1 MNKVIT
7 INLNGNAYQ
16 LEEAGYEALRDYLD
30 HAARQLEGNPD
41 KGEIMADIE
50 QAIAD
55 KCRALLGTHR
65 TVVSTPDI
73 KTIIDEMGPVDDGS
87 AGAGSGEKAGGPAAA
102 PAAGPKPAGDSGG
115 GAPPKRLYRVKE
127 GKMIGGVC
135 NGIAAYLNIDVTIV
149 RLLFVLLAFIGGSA
163 LLAYLVLMIVVPVAD
178 TAAAKA
184 AAFGIP
190 STAQEFI
197 RRAKEG
203 YYEGMKTWGNKQAH
217 REWKRKFKQEMR
229 SWKHDFHQQMAD
241 HTRQWRENWRNT
253 WNRPP
258 HPPAGHFIVLPF
270 VALLCTLIAF
280 VWIFAFFSFLFTG
293 AIFGLALPGV
303 PWWGVLLLLFVA
315 YQLVVWP
322 LRVIKHSYRHGAC
335 GWYPYSVFHGLWDG
349 IMGLVVLAFLVWLA
363 DRFIPG
369 AHGML
374 MNLPHALHHAAD
386 DLRQWWSQK

>member
-30 HAARQLEGNPD
+30 HASRQLEGNPD

-50 QAIAD
+50 QSIAD
-55 KCRALLGTHR
+55 KCRAVLGANR

-73 KTIIDEMGPVDDGS
+73 KTIIGEMGPVDDGS
-87 AGAGSGEKAGGPAAA
+87 AGPEKTDAAGSSAGSKTSEGA
-102 PAAGPKPAGDSGG
+102 DSST
-115 GAPPKRLYRVKE
+115 APPKRLYRIKE
-127 GKMIGGVC
+127 GKILAGVC
-135 NGIAAYLNIDVTIV
+135 NGLAVYFGIDVSFV
-149 RLLFVLLAFIGGSA
+149 RLLFLVVAFLTFGTA
-163 LLAYLVLMIVVPVAD
+163 VLAYLAMMFVIPVAD

-197 RRAKEG
+197 RRAREG

-217 REWKRKFKQEMR
+217 REWKRKFKQEMHG
-229 SWKHDFHQQMAD
+229 WKRDFHRQMSENA
-241 HTRQWRENWRNT
+241 RQWKENWRNT
-253 WNRPP
+253 WGRPP
-258 HPPAGHFIVLPF
+258 HPPAGYFAVLPF
-270 VALLCTLIAF
+270 VALLCALLTLA
-280 VWIFAFFSFLFTG
+280 WIVACFSFLFTG

-303 PWWGVLLLLFVA
+303 PWWGVLLILFLA

-322 LRVIKHSYRHGAC
+322 LRAIKHSYRYGAC
-335 GWYPYSVFHGLWDG
+335 GWYPYSVFHGFWDG
-349 IMGLVVLAFLVWLA
+349 IVGLAFLAFLVWLV
-363 DRFIPG
+363 DRFVPG
-369 AHGML
+369 AHEML

-386 DLRQWWSQK
+386 DIRQWWSQK

>member
-30 HAARQLEGNPD
+30 RANRQLEGNPD
-41 KGEIMADIE
+41 RPEIMADIE
-50 QAIAD
+50 QSIAD
-55 KCRALLGTHR
+55 KCRAVLGAYR
-65 TVVSTPDI
+65 TVVSVSDI
-73 KTIIDEMGPVDDGS
+73 KTIIAEMGPVDDGS
-87 AGAGSGEKAGGPAAA
+87 ASAGEKAGDPAAA
-102 PAAGPKPAGDSGG
+102 STGPKPAGDSGASG
-115 GAPPKRLYRVKE
+115 GPPPKRLYRVKE

-135 NGIAAYLNIDVTIV
+135 NGIAAYFNIDVTIV
-149 RLLFVLLAFIGGSA
+149 RLLFLVLAFLTGGTA
-163 LLAYLVLMIVVPVAD
+163 LLVYIVMMIVVPVAD

-217 REWKRKFKQEMR
+217 REWKRKFKQEMHG
-229 SWKHDFHQQMAD
+229 WKRDFHRQMAEN
-241 HTRQWRENWRNT
+241 TRKWRENWRNT

-258 HPPAGHFIVLPF
+258 HPPAGYFIVLPF
-270 VALLCTLIAF
+270 VALLCMLLTLACILAF
-280 VWIFAFFSFLFTG
+280 LSFLFTG

-303 PWWGVLLLLFVA
+303 PWWGVLLILFLA

-322 LRVIKHSYRHGAC
+322 LRAIKHSYRYDAC
-335 GWYPYSVFHGLWDG
+335 GWYPYSVFHGFWNG
-349 IMGLVVLAFLVWLA
+349 IVGLAFLAFLIWLV
-363 DRFIPG
+363 DRFVPG
-369 AHGML
+369 AHEML
-374 MNLPHALHHAAD
+374 MNLPHALHHAAAD
-386 DLRQWWSQK
+386 IRQWWSQK

>member
-55 KCRALLGTHR
+55 KCRALLGMHR

-73 KTIIDEMGPVDDGS
+73 KTIIAEMGPVDDGS
-87 AGAGSGEKAGGPAAA
+87 TGSAGEKTGDSAG
-102 PAAGPKPAGDSGG
+102 AAGPKPTADAGATGG
-115 GAPPKRLYRVKE
+115 PLPKRLYRVTE

-149 RLLFVLLAFIGGSA
+149 RLLFVLLAFLGGTTV
-163 LLAYLVLMIVVPVAD
+163 LVYLVLMIVVPVAD

-190 STAQEFI
+190 ATAQEFI

-203 YYEGMKTWGNKQAH
+203 YYEGMKTWGDKQAH

-229 SWKHDFHQQMAD
+229 SWKRDFHQQMSENA
-241 HTRQWRENWRNT
+241 RQWRENWRNT

-258 HPPAGHFIVLPF
+258 HPSASYFVVLPF
-270 VALLCTLIAF
+270 VALLCTLITLLWLIAF
-280 VWIFAFFSFLFTG
+280 VSFLFTG
-293 AIFGLALPGV
+293 AIFGLVLPGV
-303 PWWGVLLLLFVA
+303 PWWGVLLLLF
-315 YQLVVWP
+315 
-322 LRVIKHSYRHGAC
+322 
-335 GWYPYSVFHGLWDG
+335 
-349 IMGLVVLAFLVWLA
+349 
-363 DRFIPG
+363 
-369 AHGML
+369 
-374 MNLPHALHHAAD
+374 
-386 DLRQWWSQK
+386 

>member
-30 HAARQLEGNPD
+30 HAARQLDGNPD

-55 KCRALLGTHR
+55 KCRAVLGMHR

-73 KTIIDEMGPVDDGS
+73 KTIIAEMGPVDDGS
-87 AGAGSGEKAGGPAAA
+87 VGGAGEKTGDSAG
-102 PAAGPKPAGDSGG
+102 AAGPKPAGDAGATGG
-115 GAPPKRLYRVKE
+115 PLPKRLYRVTE

-149 RLLFVLLAFIGGSA
+149 RLLFVLLAFLGGTTV
-163 LLAYLVLMIVVPVAD
+163 LVYLVLMIVVPVAD

-190 STAQEFI
+190 ATAQEFI

-203 YYEGMKTWGNKQAH
+203 YYEGMKTWGDKQAH

-229 SWKHDFHQQMAD
+229 SWKRDFHQQMSENA
-241 HTRQWRENWRNT
+241 RQWRENWRNT

-258 HPPAGHFIVLPF
+258 HPPASYFVVLPF
-270 VALLCTLIAF
+270 VALLCTLITLLWLVAF
-280 VWIFAFFSFLFTG
+280 VSFLFTG
-293 AIFGLALPGV
+293 AIFGLVLPGV
-303 PWWGVLLLLFVA
+303 PWWGVLILLFVA
-315 YQLVVWP
+315 YQLAVWP
-322 LRVIKHSYRHGAC
+322 LRAIKHSCRYGAP

-349 IMGLVVLAFLVWLA
+349 IMGLVVLAFLVWLV
-363 DRFIPG
+363 DRFVPG
-369 AHGML
+369 AHEML
-374 MNLPHALHHAAD
+374 LNLPHTLRHAAD
-386 DLRQWWSQK
+386 SLQQWWSQK